1 MSTSRLADR
10 RIEQLNPNAIRPHKT
25 THISGQ
31 VSVAKPSMNWQ
42 VIETI
47 DLGQEKFSS
56 SDIKL

>member
-25 THISGQ
+25 TLNSVQ
-31 VSVAKPSMNWQ
+31 VFVTKPLMDGQ